1 MRAIQINQYGNE
13 EQLVIVDVAQPKA
26 GKGQV
31 VVRILAT
38 SFNPIDPKRTSGNMR
53 QVFPLQ
59 FPFVPGGDFSGVVD
73 SIGENV
79 HGFQRGDEVFGYS
92 MSGGEPMPSTLPST
106 QTKLR
111 RSQRH

>member
-1 MRAIQINQYGNE
+1 MKAIQINQYGNE
-13 EQLVIVDVAQPKA
+13 EQLAIVDVAQPKA

-38 SFNPIDPKRTSGNMR
+38 SFNPIDPKRTSGNMQ

-59 FPFVPGGDFSGVVD
+59 FPSFLAAISPVLWILLEEMFRASSGVTKCSVTRYP
-73 SIGENV
+73 E
-79 HGFQRGDEVFGYS
+79 
-92 MSGGEPMPSTLPST
+92 EPMPSTWPST